1 MENFA
6 QPKDTD
12 GILYKVVI
20 LILISLLLIVGGLI
34 SFLVIKKETSS
45 YSKSSAVV
53 PSPISEEGGPLFEGQ
68 NFVQIE
74 GFFEKVENGRLYYLN
89 VSNQEVSII
98 LPEEIFLFCNNDITV
113 YEIDFTRLDTNYVS
127 KDFYMSPQQ
136 ISQEIEPFQQK
147 VILLYK
153 VMGKEISSE
162 LSGIVASSCKQ
173 TYRQ

>member
-34 SFLVIKKETSS
+34 SFLVIKKEMGS
-45 YSKSSAVV
+45 YSKFSAVV
-53 PSPISEEGGPLFEGQ
+53 PSPISEEDGPLFEGQ
-68 NFVQIE
+68 NFVQTE
-74 GFFEKVENGRLYYLN
+74 GFFEKVENGRLYLN
-89 VSNQEVSII
+89 VSNQEVSIV
-98 LPEEIFLFCNNDITV
+98 LPEEIFLFCNADIAL
-113 YEIDFTRLDTNYVS
+113 YEIDFTRLDTSYVS
-127 KDFYMSPQQ
+127 KDSYMSPQQ

-153 VMGKEISSE
+153 VMGKEVSSE
-162 LSGIVASSCKQ
+162 LSGIVVSSCKQ
-173 TYRQ
+173 THRQ